1 MSAGFFSGII
11 LITSGSQSLLADMY
25 ALGLLASFCINMGA
39 LIIYRYFMGTK
50 ELIHFYT
57 SRLVT
62 LIMFVIFVSCF
73 IFLAIKKVHGTM
85 LWAGVTGLV
94 LLAGFLVAQKRAP
107 EKKEIEKGDNE
118 MGAILYLAES
128 AAPDVHLVFKRTQDA
143 AGAPPEDNV
152 VYVTFYSPRAGIPP
166 KLAPNHFRVPL
177 LKLSLY
183 HRLVALL
190 RVVEY
195 ELTDRQVTIHLGWP
209 MSSWLDRMAIGVMI
223 FNMMRLPRLFPR
235 FQFIMSYTEPTGSAH
250 KVHPDS
256 VK

>member
-1 MSAGFFSGII
+1 
-11 LITSGSQSLLADMY
+11 
-25 ALGLLASFCINMGA
+25 MGA

-62 LIMFVIFVSCF
+62 LIMWVIFLSCF

-107 EKKEIEKGDNE
+107 EKREIKKGDNE
-118 MGAILYLAES
+118 MEMILYLSES
-128 AAPDVHLVFKRTQDA
+128 VAPDVHLVFERSQDT
-143 AGAPPEDNV
+143 AGQLPEDNV
-152 VYVTFYSPRAGIPP
+152 AYITFYSPRAGIPP
-166 KLAPNHFRVPL
+166 KLAANHFRFPL

-195 ELTDRQVTIHLGWP
+195 ELGDRQITIHLGWP

-223 FNMMRLPRLFPR
+223 FNMMRLPRLFPN
-235 FQFIMSYTEPTGSAH
+235 FKFIMSYTDPTGSASKIH
-250 KVHPDS
+250 GAA